1 MLLNKPKTMLFA
13 LLMGVLLPQLKAV
26 DESVA
31 ATATQPIPT
40 IAVLPFDSRSRNSD
54 AEQLG
59 RSIAELLS
67 VALMEEGEFELVE
80 RAELEKIL
88 NELQLSDSGLIDQQ
102 TQLQIGHL
110 VGARILI
117 TGSCFKSGEKTFLV
131 AKVIGTE
138 SGRVL
143 GASVNGRVDVVEL
156 IPELRKKL
164 TDILC
169 RSSAKLLPPAVT
181 EQSVLAQLSAVV
193 AGQSR
198 KVYIQVSES
207 INVPAVDPAA
217 EVELK
222 KLLLDLGFQIVETPV
237 EAEYR
242 LIGEG
247 VATSSGV
254 YQNFQSATA
263 RVELTLYR
271 GKEEV
276 VKVDRGVETVAGGS
290 YVIAAKTALAQCAL
304 KLAGRILPVLQ

>member
-1 MLLNKPKTMLFA
+1 MLFA

-156 IPELRKKL
+156 IPELR
-164 TDILC
+164 
-169 RSSAKLLPPAVT
+169 
-181 EQSVLAQLSAVV
+181 
-193 AGQSR
+193 
-198 KVYIQVSES
+198 
-207 INVPAVDPAA
+207 
-217 EVELK
+217 
-222 KLLLDLGFQIVETPV
+222 
-237 EAEYR
+237 
-242 LIGEG
+242 
-247 VATSSGV
+247 
-254 YQNFQSATA
+254 
-263 RVELTLYR
+263 
-271 GKEEV
+271 
-276 VKVDRGVETVAGGS
+276 
-290 YVIAAKTALAQCAL
+290 
-304 KLAGRILPVLQ
+304 